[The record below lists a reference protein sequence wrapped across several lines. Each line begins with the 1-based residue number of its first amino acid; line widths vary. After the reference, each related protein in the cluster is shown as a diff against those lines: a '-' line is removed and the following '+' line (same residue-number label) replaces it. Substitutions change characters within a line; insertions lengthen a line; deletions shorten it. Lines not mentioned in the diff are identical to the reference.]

1 MSINTP
7 DITRTTGSLFRGPVD
22 RTLELELWDA
32 WVFAAG
38 DATRA
43 LRRWE
48 QARGGGDDAAP
59 AYVAYRAA
67 LEREERAADV
77 LAECAAER
85 ARARER
91 TLVAA

>member
-1 MSINTP
+1 MSINSP
-7 DITRTTGSLFRGPVD
+7 RTTRNSRSLFRRTVD

-43 LRRWE
+43 LRGWE
-48 QARGGGDDAAP
+48 LVRGSDDAAA

-67 LEREERAADV
+67 LDREERAADV

-85 ARARER
+85 ARLRKRA
-91 TLVAA
+91 LVAA

>member
-1 MSINTP
+1 MSINSQ
-7 DITRTTGSLFRGPVD
+7 RTTRHSRSLFRRTVD

-43 LRRWE
+43 LRGWE
-48 QARGGGDDAAP
+48 QVRGSDDAAT

-67 LEREERAADV
+67 LDREERAAVV

-85 ARARER
+85 ARLRER
-91 TLVAA
+91 ALVAA

>member
-7 DITRTTGSLFRGPVD
+7 DIKPTARSLFRGPVD

-43 LRRWE
+43 LRSWE
-48 QARGGGDDAAP
+48 QARGSDDAAS
-59 AYVAYRAA
+59 AFVAYRAA

-91 TLVAA
+91 TLVTA